1 MKKVVL
7 LSFLILISLNLIAME
22 SLTIEKAISIALNF
36 NPEIKKSSERIIGA
50 EGRRMQL
57 EAYTNPEIVFSREGL
72 YGSNR
77 EEMETSF
84 RIYQTIEFLGKR
96 KLRKDVGQIEEEI
109 ARMELEKVNRIV
121 ISKVRKAY
129 FKSAFYQEEIK
140 LLEDIE
146 RSIKDYI
153 EGATLKYQARDV
165 SFADVLRGKIELLR
179 LKNEIINAKKELKEG
194 LTELGKIIGLKL
206 DGDVQLVSPL
216 KFEPFQENFEEL
228 LEKYSFF
235 PSIKIEEFKLQAS
248 AKEIELSKKSF
259 YPDLRVG
266 FFYPSLRAGAWGFE
280 FGFSIPVFQKGLKG
294 ALLEADANKVENQI
308 SIEAKKRE
316 ISSKLE
322 SLYSNLKSSEEIIK
336 NYEKSIFP
344 ELEDLFSSSLSYYQ
358 SGVIS
363 ALDFFDILRTF
374 KTTKIDYKKE
384 ILNYINLIAD
394 IESAGEEE

>member
-1 MKKVVL
+1 MKKAVL
-7 LSFLILISLNLIAME
+7 LLFLILTSLNLIAME

-36 NPEIKKSSERIIGA
+36 NPEIKKSSERIRGA
-50 EGRRMQL
+50 EGRKMQL

-72 YGSNR
+72 YR
-77 EEMETSF
+77 DKAEMETSF
-84 RIYQTIEFLGKR
+84 GIFQTIEFLGKR
-96 KLRKDVGQIEEEI
+96 KLRKDIGQIEEEI
-109 ARMELEKVNRIV
+109 ARMELEKVKRIV
-121 ISKVRKAY
+121 ISKVKKAY

-140 LLEDIE
+140 LLGDIE
-146 RSIKDYI
+146 RSIEDYV
-153 EGATLKYQARDV
+153 EGATLKYQAGEV
-165 SFADVLRGKIELLR
+165 SFADVLRGRIELLR

-194 LTELGKIIGLKL
+194 LRELGKIIGLRL
-206 DGDVQLVSPL
+206 DGDVKLISSLQ
-216 KFEPFQENFEEL
+216 FEPFHENIEEL
-228 LEKYSFF
+228 LEKYRFF
-235 PSIKIEEFKLQAS
+235 PSIKIEEFKLQVS
-248 AKEIELSKKSF
+248 AKEIELSQKSF

-294 ALLEADANKVENQI
+294 ALVKADSNKVENQI
-308 SIEAKKRE
+308 SVEAKKRE

-336 NYEKSIFP
+336 NYEQSIFP

-363 ALDFFDILRTF
+363 ALEFFDILRTF

-384 ILNYINLIAD
+384 ILNYIYLIAD
-394 IESAGEEE
+394 IESAGEED